1 MELTEAV
8 TVEKRRPRSEI
19 RQLVA
24 EFATSGLDASEFCRV
39 RGLSRTTL
47 HRHLRKQRIQ
57 AQAISAKPQL
67 VAVELASAERS
78 MANQLSGGLAV
89 VLASGRKIEGA
100 QGFDA
105 FTLERLVSVLER
117 V

>member
-1 MELTEAV
+1 MELTEPV
-8 TVEKRRPRSEI
+8 TIQKRRPRSEI

-24 EFATSGLDASEFCRV
+24 EFATSDLDTSEFCRV

-47 HRHLRKQRIQ
+47 HRHLRKQRIH
-57 AQAISAKPQL
+57 AQAVSADTQL
-67 VAVELASAERS
+67 VPVELAIAERS
-78 MANQLSGGLAV
+78 IADKLSGGLAV
-89 VLASGRKIEGA
+89 VLASGRKIEVA

-105 FTLERLVSVLER
+105 CTLERLVSVLER